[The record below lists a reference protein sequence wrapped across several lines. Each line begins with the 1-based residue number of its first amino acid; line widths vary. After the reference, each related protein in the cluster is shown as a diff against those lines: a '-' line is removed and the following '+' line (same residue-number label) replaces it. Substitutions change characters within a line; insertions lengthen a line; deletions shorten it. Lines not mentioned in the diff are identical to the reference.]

1 MSQPLWALPKGQR
14 ARVRDLSEALPAPQA
29 QRLRELGF
37 LPGAMV
43 ECVHRPAF
51 GAPRVY
57 AVAGACFSLEQEM
70 ARRIYTEPP
79 EESAHAS

>member
-1 MSQPLWALPKGQR
+1 MTQPLWALPKGQR
-14 ARVRDLSEALPAPQA
+14 ARVRELSEDLPAAQA

-37 LPGAMV
+37 SAGAMV

-57 AVAGACFSLEQEM
+57 AVAGACFSLERKV
-70 ARRIYTEPP
+70 ARQINTEPL

>member
-1 MSQPLWALPKGQR
+1 MSQPLWALPKAGQR
-14 ARVRDLSEALPAPQA
+14 ARVRDLSDAPSGPGTA
-29 QRLRELGF
+29 ASGTRF
-37 LPGAMV
+37 LPGTLV

-57 AVAGACFSLEQEM
+57 IVAGACFSLEREM
-70 ARRIYTEPP
+70 ARRIYTEPM

>member
-1 MSQPLWALPKGQR
+1 MSQPLWALGKGQR
-14 ARVRDLSEALPAPQA
+14 ARIRDLSEDLPGPQV
-29 QRLRELGF
+29 QRLKELGF